1 MSQNENLRGLHENI
15 GLVEALIN
23 KETGFGNKWLDDA
36 ILVHR
41 PNVVNIYTLFRPNI
55 DI

>member
-1 MSQNENLRGLHENI
+1 MSQNENLGTLHENI
-15 GLVEALIN
+15 GSMEAVIN
-23 KETGFGNKWLDDA
+23 KGIGFGNKWPYDA

-55 DI
+55 YI